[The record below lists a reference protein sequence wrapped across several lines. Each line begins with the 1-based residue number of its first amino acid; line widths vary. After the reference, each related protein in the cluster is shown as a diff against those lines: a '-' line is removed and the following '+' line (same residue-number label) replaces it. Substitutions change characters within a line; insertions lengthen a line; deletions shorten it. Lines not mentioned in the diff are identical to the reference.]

1 MNTTALIPTVHIVDD
16 DSAVRESLALLLGL
30 RGYATRR
37 HASAE
42 EFIDSVKAGAP
53 GCVLLDLRMPGMSGL
68 EAQTELASRSIHMP
82 VIILTAHGDVASA
95 RQALKSGAFDFLE
108 KPVDD
113 KALSATID
121 AALNAD
127 AERQQRAGRR
137 AAVKAQLE
145 RLTRRERQVLESVVA
160 GRHNREIA
168 AELDISVRT
177 VEVYKARIMDKLQI
191 ERLPDLIRMSIE
203 LGLGKAP
210 EPAEAAAAGAPGK
223 A

>member
-1 MNTTALIPTVHIVDD
+1 MTTTAMIPTVHIVDD

-37 HASAE
+37 YASAE
-42 EFIDSVKAGAP
+42 EFLEGVKPGTP

-68 EAQTELASRSIHMP
+68 EAQAELAARSIRMP
-82 VIILTAHGDVASA
+82 IIILTAHGDVASA
-95 RQALKSGAFDFLE
+95 RQALKNGAFDFLE

-121 AALNAD
+121 AALSAD
-127 AERQQRAGRR
+127 AEIQQRAGRT

-145 RLTRRERQVLESVVA
+145 RLTPRERQVLEAVVA

-168 AELDISVRT
+168 VDLDISVRT
-177 VEVYKARIMDKLQI
+177 VEVYKARIMDKLQVD
-191 ERLPDLIRMSIE
+191 RLPDLIRIALDFE
-203 LGLGKAP
+203 L
-210 EPAEAAAAGAPGK
+210 PAAHKQVP
-223 A
+223 

>member
-1 MNTTALIPTVHIVDD
+1 MTTTALIPTVHIVDD

-37 HASAE
+37 YASAE
-42 EFIDSVKAGAP
+42 EFLEAIKAGTP

-68 EAQTELASRSIHMP
+68 EAQAELASRAIRMP

-95 RQALKSGAFDFLE
+95 RQALKNGAFDFLE

-113 KALSATID
+113 KALSGTID
-121 AALNAD
+121 AALSAD
-127 AERQQRAGRR
+127 AEIQQRAGRT

-145 RLTRRERQVLESVVA
+145 RLTPRERQVLEAVVA

-168 AELDISVRT
+168 VDLDISVRT

-191 ERLPDLIRMSIE
+191 ERLPDLIRMAID
-203 LGLGKAP
+203 LGIGPVPGTVKA
-210 EPAEAAAAGAPGK
+210 
-223 A
+223 

>member
-37 HASAE
+37 YSNAE
-42 EFIDSVKAGAP
+42 EFLGGVKPGTP

-68 EAQTELASRSIHMP
+68 EAQAELKSRSIAMP

-95 RQALKSGAFDFLE
+95 RQALKNGAFDFLE

-113 KALSATID
+113 KALSGTID

-127 AERQQRAGRR
+127 AEHQQRAGRT

-145 RLTRRERQVLESVVA
+145 RLTPRERQVLEAVVA

-168 AELDISVRT
+168 VDLDISVRT

-191 ERLPDLIRMSIE
+191 ERLPDLVRMAMD
-203 LGLGKAP
+203 LGIGP
-210 EPAEAAAAGAPGK
+210 GAARP
-223 A
+223 

>member
-1 MNTTALIPTVHIVDD
+1 MTTTAMIPTVHIVDD

-37 HASAE
+37 YASAE
-42 EFIDSVKAGAP
+42 EFLETIKPGTP

-68 EAQTELASRSIHMP
+68 EAQAELASRAIRMP

-95 RQALKSGAFDFLE
+95 RQALKNGAFDFLE

-113 KALSATID
+113 KALSGTID
-121 AALNAD
+121 AALSAD
-127 AERQQRAGRR
+127 AEIQQRAGRT

-145 RLTRRERQVLESVVA
+145 RLTPRERQVLEAVVA

-168 AELDISVRT
+168 VDLEISVRT

-191 ERLPDLIRMSIE
+191 ERLPDLIRMAID
-203 LGLGKAP
+203 LGIG
-210 EPAEAAAAGAPGK
+210 PGPGTAK
-223 A
+223 T

>member
-1 MNTTALIPTVHIVDD
+1 MTTTALIPTVHIVDD

-42 EFIDSVKAGAP
+42 EFIDTVRPGAP

-95 RQALKSGAFDFLE
+95 RQALKNGAFDFLE

-113 KALSATID
+113 KALSVTID

-127 AERQQRAGRR
+127 AEQAQRAGR
-137 AAVKAQLE
+137 AATVKAQLE
-145 RLTRRERQVLESVVA
+145 RLTPRERQVLNSVVD

-191 ERLPDLIRMSIE
+191 ERLPDLIRMAID
-203 LGLGKAP
+203 LGLTRAP
-210 EPAEAAAAGAPGK
+210 AKKPQ
-223 A
+223 